1 MRRTMVRDGSGAAKL
16 TGQASHGAVRPC
28 VPDGESQEGTPV
40 VSLGI
45 ESVLVAGRG
54 PAACAVIAAC
64 ARLGVKSV
72 AVHSDAERTARHVR
86 LADDAV
92 LLGPAPAAESYL
104 AVDRIVEAAAR
115 SGVAAVLPVPPA
127 LAGNARLAAAVVKA
141 GLIWVGPDAD
151 VLERLGGDGVEP
163 ASENGFLA
171 WVTPDGLRF
180 TTPVS
185 RDRAAGIARVSWT
198 PDGPSELPARARRLA
213 DVGWRGLVTVGV
225 DPDGELAEIA
235 AGFSLDIA
243 VLERAHGVD
252 AVELALRSAS
262 RPGATGPDP
271 EAGFPRSAVAVQLRS
286 TLPPGQAGWV
296 KGRLPGSG
304 ALPKVA
310 GDVDLHAVAGYE
322 PGDRL
327 DGWYDALL
335 ATVSVGA
342 RDGATAARVASEVLD
357 DLPEVGVPHDGEEV
371 CAVLARLA
379 SGRSVPL
386 A

>member
-1 MRRTMVRDGSGAAKL
+1 M
-16 TGQASHGAVRPC
+16 
-28 VPDGESQEGTPV
+28 

-54 PAACAVIAAC
+54 PAACAVVSAC

-72 AVHSDAERTARHVR
+72 AVHSEAERTARHVR

-115 SGVAAVLPVPPA
+115 SGVTAVLPVPPA
-127 LAGNARLAAAVVKA
+127 LAGNARLAAAVTKA
-141 GLIWVGPDAD
+141 GLTWVGPDAE

-163 ASENGFLA
+163 ASERGFLA
-171 WVTPDGLRF
+171 WVTADGLRF

-213 DVGWRGLVTVGV
+213 DIGWRGLVTVGL

-235 AGFSLDIA
+235 AGFSLDMA

-262 RPGATGPDP
+262 RPAAAGPEP
-271 EAGFPRSAVAVQLRS
+271 VAGFPRSAVAVQLRS
-286 TLPPGQAGWV
+286 TLPPGQAGRV
-296 KGRLPGSG
+296 TGRLPGVGPRAAAASRAPTSSPSPATSRATGSTAGTTRCWRRSASEPRTARRRRGSPPTCSPDCPRRVSRTTATRSARCSAGCRG
-304 ALPKVA
+304 APS
-310 GDVDLHAVAGYE
+310 
-322 PGDRL
+322 P
-327 DGWYDALL
+327 
-335 ATVSVGA
+335 A
-342 RDGATAARVASEVLD
+342 RDHLLG
-357 DLPEVGVPHDGEEV
+357 
-371 CAVLARLA
+371 
-379 SGRSVPL
+379 
-386 A
+386 

>member
-1 MRRTMVRDGSGAAKL
+1 MP
-16 TGQASHGAVRPC
+16 Q
-28 VPDGESQEGTPV
+28 
-40 VSLGI
+40 LGI

-54 PAACAVIAAC
+54 PAACAVVSAC

-72 AVHSDAERTARHVR
+72 AVHSEAERSARHVR

-127 LAGNARLAAAVVKA
+127 LAGNARLAAAVVAA
-141 GLIWVGPDAD
+141 GLTWVGPDAD

-163 ASENGFLA
+163 ASERGFLA
-171 WVTPDGLRF
+171 WVTADGLRF
-180 TTPVS
+180 TTPVQ

-198 PDGPSELPARARRLA
+198 PDGASELPARARRLA

-225 DPDGELAEIA
+225 DPEGELAEIA

-252 AVELALRSAS
+252 AVELALRSVSTTAGS
-262 RPGATGPDP
+262 P
-271 EAGFPRSAVAVQLRS
+271 EPVAGFPRAAVAAQLRS
-286 TLPPGQAGWV
+286 TLPPGEAGRV
-296 KGRLPGSG
+296 TGRLPGVG
-304 ALPKVA
+304 QVPA
-310 GDVDLHAVAGYE
+310 GPPDVDVVAVSGYE

-327 DGWYDALL
+327 DPWYDALL

-342 RDGATAARVASEVLD
+342 RDSATAARAVAETLTGLSD
-357 DLPEVGVPHDGEEV
+357 AGVPHDGDDV
-371 CAVLARLA
+371 CAVLGRLA
-379 SGRSVPL
+379 SGASVPGS
-386 A
+386 

>member
-1 MRRTMVRDGSGAAKL
+1 MA
-16 TGQASHGAVRPC
+16 Q
-28 VPDGESQEGTPV
+28 
-40 VSLGI
+40 LGI

-54 PAACAVIAAC
+54 PAACAVVTAC
-64 ARLGVKSV
+64 SRLGLKTV
-72 AVHSDAERTARHVR
+72 AVHSEGDRNARHVR

-104 AVDRIVEAAAR
+104 AVHRIVEAARR
-115 SGVAAVLPVPPA
+115 SGVGAVLPVPPA
-127 LAGNARLAAAVVKA
+127 LAGNARLAAAVHDV

-163 ASENGFLA
+163 ASESGFLA

-198 PDGPSELPARARRLA
+198 PAGWVPGDPSQLPPAARRLA
-213 DVGWRGLVTVGV
+213 DVGWRGLVTVGI

-235 AGFSLDIA
+235 AGFSLDMT
-243 VLERAHGVD
+243 VLERAHGVN
-252 AVELALRSAS
+252 AVELAVRSATGAKG
-262 RPGATGPDP
+262 PGP
-271 EAGFPRSAVAVQLRS
+271 EPARKPLAAVTAQLRS
-286 TLPPGQAGWV
+286 TLPPGTEGRV
-296 KGRLPGSG
+296 SGRLPGIG
-304 ALPKVA
+304 ASAKPPA
-310 GDVDLHAVAGYE
+310 DVELAAVSGYE

-335 ATVSVGA
+335 ATVSAAAGN
-342 RDGATAARVASEVLD
+342 TAAAARAVSGVLASS
-357 DLPEVGVPHDGEEV
+357 PATGVPDDEADV

-379 SGRSVPL
+379 DASKAPRP
-386 A
+386 